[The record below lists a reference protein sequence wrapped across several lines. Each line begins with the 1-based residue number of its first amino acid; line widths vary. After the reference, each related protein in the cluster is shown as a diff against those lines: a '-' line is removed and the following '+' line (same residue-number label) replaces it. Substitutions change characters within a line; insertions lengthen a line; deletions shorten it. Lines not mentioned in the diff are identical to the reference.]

1 MTQQTLP
8 KSKFTMAG
16 TEGTGQYV
24 GVASTVRGTVAV
36 REYCPGFF
44 RIRVEPKSESATGM
58 IARKLTRNAGWKQPG
73 DSGENRFSTMVG
85 TADLSSAM
93 KKATDV
99 LGVGR
104 LKSTELDMVN
114 ALRHVARKA
123 GAKVAVTESKANLLS
138 KIVAIAT

>member
-1 MTQQTLP
+1 MTQTLP

-36 REYCPGFF
+36 REYYPGFF
-44 RIRVEPKSESATGM
+44 RIRVEPKSAVATGM
-58 IARKLTRNAGWKQPG
+58 IARKLTRNAGWKQPRDNG
-73 DSGENRFSTMVG
+73 DRFSTMVG

-93 KKATDV
+93 KKATDA
-99 LGVGR
+99 LGVGQ
-104 LKSTELDMVN
+104 LKSTELDTVT

-123 GAKVAVTESKANLLS
+123 GAKVAVTETKANLLS